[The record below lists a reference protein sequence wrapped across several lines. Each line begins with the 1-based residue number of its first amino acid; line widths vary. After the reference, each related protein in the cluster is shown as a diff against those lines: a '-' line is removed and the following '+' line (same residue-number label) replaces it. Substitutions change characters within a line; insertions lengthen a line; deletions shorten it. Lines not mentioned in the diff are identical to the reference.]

1 MEMLRHLSSIWTFR
15 HFWMSLVKMDLM
27 TRYRKSVLGIGWSLL
42 QPIAMTAILT
52 VVFSQIGPRGQTV
65 ETGWRHY
72 SIMTFAALTVFGF
85 LRDSCL
91 HGCRCLTHNE
101 AYIRQCPL
109 PFSIY
114 SLRTVLGLT
123 IHFLITVMVIVAMA
137 VLFQGAEATLPTLW
151 MLAPMLPLIVLC
163 GWALATI
170 AGFATVYFN
179 DVSHI
184 LEIAAQMLFFLTPV
198 IYERK
203 ILIGEDASRA
213 WLVDYNPAAAFIETF
228 QRPLV
233 YHEPASTLAYSLTVG
248 FTLAMVVLACL
259 TIRYLSK
266 RVIFH
271 M

>member
-1 MEMLRHLSSIWTFR
+1 MLAHCNAIWKFR

-65 ETGWRHY
+65 ETGWQHY
-72 SIMTFAALTVFGF
+72 SVMTFTAMTIFGF
-85 LRDSCL
+85 LRDTAL

-123 IHFLITVMVIVAMA
+123 IHFLITMLVIVAMA
-137 VLFQGAEATLPTLW
+137 MLFKGVEPTLQSVW
-151 MLAPMLPLIVLC
+151 MILPMLPLIVIC

-170 AGFATVYFN
+170 SGFATVYFN

-184 LEIAAQMLFFLTPV
+184 LEIGAQMFFFLTPV

-203 ILIGEDASRA
+203 VLIGDVPSRA
-213 WLVDYNPAAAFIETF
+213 VLVDYNPAAAFIETF
-228 QRPLV
+228 QKPLV
-233 YHEPASTLAYSLTVG
+233 YHESASVLAYSLASAT
-248 FTLAMVVLACL
+248 TVVLVIVACL
-259 TIRYLSK
+259 MIRFLSK